1 MLTLKEF
8 KEARGVLSGVIRNT
22 SLVYSPAF
30 SKATGNQIYIK
41 PENMQVTG
49 AYKIRGA
56 YYKISTLSDEEK
68 ARGLVTASAGNHA
81 QGVAYAAQAAGV
93 SATIVM
99 PTTTPLVKVN
109 NTKDYGAKVVLHGET
124 FDDAA
129 ELAAKLSEE
138 EGLTYVH
145 PFNDPAIATG
155 QGTISYEIFQ
165 DLPDVDVILV
175 PIGGG
180 GLATGVST
188 LAKLLNP
195 NVTVIGVEP
204 SGAASMKASLEA
216 GHVVTLDRVET
227 IADGVAVKTP
237 GDQIFPYI
245 QKNIDDIITI
255 PDDELVDA
263 FLDMMEK
270 HKMIVE
276 NAGLLT
282 IAALRAGK
290 HVLCEKPMATTLADC
305 EAMAAAAR
313 ESGKFLMIGQNQRLT
328 KAHQKARQL
337 VADGVLGDILTF
349 RTTFGHGGPET
360 WSVDPGKNTWFF
372 DKSKAAMGAMADLGI
387 HKTDLIQ
394 YLLGQ
399 TVVEATAKVTTLEAG
414 GRRAAHRRGR
424 QRHLHLPHER
434 RRHRH
439 HDRQLDLLRR
449 GGQLHRAL
457 RHKGHPAH
465 LRRPGLLPQAHHRRR
480 GEGALRAGGHPDQRQ
495 PDRLRRHRLLHGLPD
510 RQHAPRHLR
519 RVGAHRHAGRVCL
532 SGVLPD
538 RQGGVRRPGLTKGV
552 FTI

>member
-8 KEARGVLSGVIRNT
+8 KEARSVLSGVIRDT
-22 SLVYSPAF
+22 SLLYSPAF
-30 SKATGNQIYIK
+30 SKATGNHVYIK

-56 YYKISTLSDEEK
+56 YYKISTLSEEEK
-68 ARGLVTASAGNHA
+68 SRGLVTASAGNHA
-81 QGVAYAAQAAGV
+81 QGVAYAAQQAGV

-204 SGAASMKASLEA
+204 TGAASMKASLEA
-216 GHVVTLDRVET
+216 GHIVTLDKVET

-255 PDDELVDA
+255 DDDELVDA

-276 NAGLLT
+276 NAGLLPM
-282 IAALRAGK
+282 AALSHLK
-290 HVLCEKPMATTLADC
+290 C
-305 EAMAAAAR
+305 
-313 ESGKFLMIGQNQRLT
+313 Q
-328 KAHQKARQL
+328 
-337 VADGVLGDILTF
+337 
-349 RTTFGHGGPET
+349 
-360 WSVDPGKNTWFF
+360 GKNVVPVLSGGNMDVITVASLVQHGLINRGRVFTF
-372 DKSKAAMGAMADLGI
+372 SVQLPDRPGELLRVAQIVAGANGNIIKLEHNQFVNNNRQSG
-387 HKTDLIQ
+387 
-394 YLLGQ
+394 
-399 TVVEATAKVTTLEAG
+399 VELRVTLEAFG
-414 GRRAAHRRGR
+414 HTHKRAI
-424 QRHLHLPHER
+424 
-434 RRHRH
+434 
-439 HDRQLDLLRR
+439 LDAMCAA
-449 GGQLHRAL
+449 GY
-457 RHKGHPAH
+457 
-465 LRRPGLLPQAHHRRR
+465 QARECHTN
-480 GEGALRAGGHPDQRQ
+480 D
-495 PDRLRRHRLLHGLPD
+495 
-510 RQHAPRHLR
+510 
-519 RVGAHRHAGRVCL
+519 
-532 SGVLPD
+532 
-538 RQGGVRRPGLTKGV
+538 
-552 FTI
+552 FYN

>member
-109 NTKDYGAKVVLHGET
+109 NTKDYGDKVVLHGET

-204 SGAASMKASLEA
+204 SGAASMKASLDA

-276 NAGLLT
+276 NAGLLP
-282 IAALRAGK
+282 IAALSHLKCRGKNVVPVLSGGNMDVITVASLVQHGLINRGRVFTFSVQLPDRPGELLRVAQIVAEANGNIIKLEHNQFVNINRQSGVELRVTLEAFGHTHKRAILDA
-290 HVLCEKPMATTLADC
+290 LCGAGY
-305 EAMAAAAR
+305 AAR
-313 ESGKFLMIGQNQRLT
+313 ECHTNDFY
-328 KAHQKARQL
+328 H
-337 VADGVLGDILTF
+337 
-349 RTTFGHGGPET
+349 
-360 WSVDPGKNTWFF
+360 
-372 DKSKAAMGAMADLGI
+372 
-387 HKTDLIQ
+387 
-394 YLLGQ
+394 
-399 TVVEATAKVTTLEAG
+399 
-414 GRRAAHRRGR
+414 
-424 QRHLHLPHER
+424 
-434 RRHRH
+434 
-439 HDRQLDLLRR
+439 
-449 GGQLHRAL
+449 
-457 RHKGHPAH
+457 
-465 LRRPGLLPQAHHRRR
+465 
-480 GEGALRAGGHPDQRQ
+480 
-495 PDRLRRHRLLHGLPD
+495 
-510 RQHAPRHLR
+510 
-519 RVGAHRHAGRVCL
+519 
-532 SGVLPD
+532 
-538 RQGGVRRPGLTKGV
+538 
-552 FTI
+552 

>member
-8 KEARGVLSGVIRNT
+8 KEARSVLSGVIRDTN
-22 SLVYSPAF
+22 LLYSPAF
-30 SKATGNQIYIK
+30 SKATGNHVYIK

-56 YYKISTLSDEEK
+56 YYKISTLSQEEK
-68 ARGLVTASAGNHA
+68 AKGLVTASAGNHA
-81 QGVAYAAQAAGV
+81 QGVAYAAQQAGV

-129 ELAAKLSEE
+129 QLAAKLSEE

-204 SGAASMKASLEA
+204 TGAASMKASVEA
-216 GHVVTLDRVET
+216 GHVVTLDKVET

-237 GDQIFPYI
+237 GDKLFPYI
-245 QKNIDDIITI
+245 QQNIDDIITI
-255 PDDELVDA
+255 DDDELVDA

-276 NAGLLT
+276 NAGLLP
-282 IAALRAGK
+282 IAALNHLK
-290 HVLCEKPMATTLADC
+290 CK
-305 EAMAAAAR
+305 
-313 ESGKFLMIGQNQRLT
+313 
-328 KAHQKARQL
+328 
-337 VADGVLGDILTF
+337 
-349 RTTFGHGGPET
+349 
-360 WSVDPGKNTWFF
+360 GKNVVPVLSGGNMDVITVASLVQHGLINRGRVFTF
-372 DKSKAAMGAMADLGI
+372 SVQLPDRPGELLRVAQIVAGANGNIIKLEHNQFVNINRQSG
-387 HKTDLIQ
+387 
-394 YLLGQ
+394 
-399 TVVEATAKVTTLEAG
+399 VELRVTLEAFG
-414 GRRAAHRRGR
+414 HTHKRAILEAMCAAGY
-424 QRHLHLPHER
+424 
-434 RRHRH
+434 
-439 HDRQLDLLRR
+439 
-449 GGQLHRAL
+449 
-457 RHKGHPAH
+457 
-465 LRRPGLLPQAHHRRR
+465 QARECHTN
-480 GEGALRAGGHPDQRQ
+480 D
-495 PDRLRRHRLLHGLPD
+495 
-510 RQHAPRHLR
+510 
-519 RVGAHRHAGRVCL
+519 
-532 SGVLPD
+532 
-538 RQGGVRRPGLTKGV
+538 
-552 FTI
+552 FYN

>member
-138 EGLTYVH
+138 EGLTYIH
-145 PFNDPAIATG
+145 PFNDLEVATG
-155 QGTISYEIFQ
+155 QGTIAYEIFQ

-204 SGAASMKASLEA
+204 SGAASMKASLDA

-276 NAGLLT
+276 NAGLLP
-282 IAALRAGK
+282 IAALSHLKCRGKNVVPVLSGGNMDVITVASLVQHGLINRGRVFTFSVQLPDRPGELLRVAQLVAEANGNIIKLEHNQFVNINRQSGVELRVTLEAFGHTHKRAILDA
-290 HVLCEKPMATTLADC
+290 LCGAGY
-305 EAMAAAAR
+305 AAR
-313 ESGKFLMIGQNQRLT
+313 ECHTNDFY
-328 KAHQKARQL
+328 H
-337 VADGVLGDILTF
+337 
-349 RTTFGHGGPET
+349 
-360 WSVDPGKNTWFF
+360 
-372 DKSKAAMGAMADLGI
+372 
-387 HKTDLIQ
+387 
-394 YLLGQ
+394 
-399 TVVEATAKVTTLEAG
+399 
-414 GRRAAHRRGR
+414 
-424 QRHLHLPHER
+424 
-434 RRHRH
+434 
-439 HDRQLDLLRR
+439 
-449 GGQLHRAL
+449 
-457 RHKGHPAH
+457 
-465 LRRPGLLPQAHHRRR
+465 
-480 GEGALRAGGHPDQRQ
+480 
-495 PDRLRRHRLLHGLPD
+495 
-510 RQHAPRHLR
+510 
-519 RVGAHRHAGRVCL
+519 
-532 SGVLPD
+532 
-538 RQGGVRRPGLTKGV
+538 
-552 FTI
+552 

>member
-204 SGAASMKASLEA
+204 SGAASMKASLDA

-255 PDDELVDA
+255 PDDELVDP

-276 NAGLLT
+276 NAGLLP
-282 IAALRAGK
+282 IAALSHLKCRGKNVVPVLSGGNMDVITVASLVQHGLINRGRVFTFSVQLPDRPGELLRVAQLVAEANGNIIKLEHNQFVNINRQSGVELRVTLEAFGHTHKRAILDA
-290 HVLCEKPMATTLADC
+290 LCGAGY
-305 EAMAAAAR
+305 AAR
-313 ESGKFLMIGQNQRLT
+313 ECHTNDFY
-328 KAHQKARQL
+328 H
-337 VADGVLGDILTF
+337 
-349 RTTFGHGGPET
+349 
-360 WSVDPGKNTWFF
+360 
-372 DKSKAAMGAMADLGI
+372 
-387 HKTDLIQ
+387 
-394 YLLGQ
+394 
-399 TVVEATAKVTTLEAG
+399 
-414 GRRAAHRRGR
+414 
-424 QRHLHLPHER
+424 
-434 RRHRH
+434 
-439 HDRQLDLLRR
+439 
-449 GGQLHRAL
+449 
-457 RHKGHPAH
+457 
-465 LRRPGLLPQAHHRRR
+465 
-480 GEGALRAGGHPDQRQ
+480 
-495 PDRLRRHRLLHGLPD
+495 
-510 RQHAPRHLR
+510 
-519 RVGAHRHAGRVCL
+519 
-532 SGVLPD
+532 
-538 RQGGVRRPGLTKGV
+538 
-552 FTI
+552 

>member
-204 SGAASMKASLEA
+204 SGAASMKASLDA

-276 NAGLLT
+276 NAGLLP
-282 IAALRAGK
+282 IAALSHLKCRGKNVVPVLSGGNMDVITVASLVQHGLINRGRVFTFSVQLPDRPGELLRVAQIVAEANGNVIKLEHNQFVNINRQSGVELRVTLEAFGHTHKRAILDA
-290 HVLCEKPMATTLADC
+290 LCGAGY
-305 EAMAAAAR
+305 AAR
-313 ESGKFLMIGQNQRLT
+313 ECHTNDFY
-328 KAHQKARQL
+328 H
-337 VADGVLGDILTF
+337 
-349 RTTFGHGGPET
+349 
-360 WSVDPGKNTWFF
+360 
-372 DKSKAAMGAMADLGI
+372 
-387 HKTDLIQ
+387 
-394 YLLGQ
+394 
-399 TVVEATAKVTTLEAG
+399 
-414 GRRAAHRRGR
+414 
-424 QRHLHLPHER
+424 
-434 RRHRH
+434 
-439 HDRQLDLLRR
+439 
-449 GGQLHRAL
+449 
-457 RHKGHPAH
+457 
-465 LRRPGLLPQAHHRRR
+465 
-480 GEGALRAGGHPDQRQ
+480 
-495 PDRLRRHRLLHGLPD
+495 
-510 RQHAPRHLR
+510 
-519 RVGAHRHAGRVCL
+519 
-532 SGVLPD
+532 
-538 RQGGVRRPGLTKGV
+538 
-552 FTI
+552 

>member
-165 DLPDVDVILV
+165 DEPDVDVILV

-188 LAKLLNP
+188 LAKLINP

-204 SGAASMKASLEA
+204 SGAASMKASLDA

-276 NAGLLT
+276 NAGLLP
-282 IAALRAGK
+282 IAALSHLKCRGKNVVPVLSGGNMDVITVASLVQHGLINRGRVFTFSVQLPDRPGELLRVAQLVAEANGNIIKLEHNQFVNINRQSGVELRVTLEAFGHTHKRAILDA
-290 HVLCEKPMATTLADC
+290 LCGAGY
-305 EAMAAAAR
+305 AAR
-313 ESGKFLMIGQNQRLT
+313 ECHTNDFY
-328 KAHQKARQL
+328 H
-337 VADGVLGDILTF
+337 
-349 RTTFGHGGPET
+349 
-360 WSVDPGKNTWFF
+360 
-372 DKSKAAMGAMADLGI
+372 
-387 HKTDLIQ
+387 
-394 YLLGQ
+394 
-399 TVVEATAKVTTLEAG
+399 
-414 GRRAAHRRGR
+414 
-424 QRHLHLPHER
+424 
-434 RRHRH
+434 
-439 HDRQLDLLRR
+439 
-449 GGQLHRAL
+449 
-457 RHKGHPAH
+457 
-465 LRRPGLLPQAHHRRR
+465 
-480 GEGALRAGGHPDQRQ
+480 
-495 PDRLRRHRLLHGLPD
+495 
-510 RQHAPRHLR
+510 
-519 RVGAHRHAGRVCL
+519 
-532 SGVLPD
+532 
-538 RQGGVRRPGLTKGV
+538 
-552 FTI
+552 

>member
-81 QGVAYAAQAAGV
+81 QGVAYAAQAAGA

-204 SGAASMKASLEA
+204 SGAASMKASLDA

-245 QKNIDDIITI
+245 RKNIDDIITI

-276 NAGLLT
+276 NAGLLP
-282 IAALRAGK
+282 IAALSHLKCRGKNVVPVLSGGNMDVITVASLVQHGLINRGRVFTFSVQLPDRPGELLRVAQIVAEANGNIIKLEHNQFVNINRQSGVELRVTLEAFGHTHKRAILDA
-290 HVLCEKPMATTLADC
+290 LCGAGY
-305 EAMAAAAR
+305 AAR
-313 ESGKFLMIGQNQRLT
+313 ECHTNDFY
-328 KAHQKARQL
+328 H
-337 VADGVLGDILTF
+337 
-349 RTTFGHGGPET
+349 
-360 WSVDPGKNTWFF
+360 
-372 DKSKAAMGAMADLGI
+372 
-387 HKTDLIQ
+387 
-394 YLLGQ
+394 
-399 TVVEATAKVTTLEAG
+399 
-414 GRRAAHRRGR
+414 
-424 QRHLHLPHER
+424 
-434 RRHRH
+434 
-439 HDRQLDLLRR
+439 
-449 GGQLHRAL
+449 
-457 RHKGHPAH
+457 
-465 LRRPGLLPQAHHRRR
+465 
-480 GEGALRAGGHPDQRQ
+480 
-495 PDRLRRHRLLHGLPD
+495 
-510 RQHAPRHLR
+510 
-519 RVGAHRHAGRVCL
+519 
-532 SGVLPD
+532 
-538 RQGGVRRPGLTKGV
+538 
-552 FTI
+552 

>member
-180 GLATGVST
+180 ALAAGVST

-204 SGAASMKASLEA
+204 SGAASMKASLDA

-276 NAGLLT
+276 NAGLLP
-282 IAALRAGK
+282 IAALSHLKCRGKNVVPVLSGGNMDVITVASLVQHGLINRGRVFTFSVQLPDRPGELLRVAQLVAEANGNIIKLEHNQFVNINRQSGVELRVTLEAFGHTHKRAILDA
-290 HVLCEKPMATTLADC
+290 LCGAGY
-305 EAMAAAAR
+305 AAR
-313 ESGKFLMIGQNQRLT
+313 ECHTNDFY
-328 KAHQKARQL
+328 H
-337 VADGVLGDILTF
+337 
-349 RTTFGHGGPET
+349 
-360 WSVDPGKNTWFF
+360 
-372 DKSKAAMGAMADLGI
+372 
-387 HKTDLIQ
+387 
-394 YLLGQ
+394 
-399 TVVEATAKVTTLEAG
+399 
-414 GRRAAHRRGR
+414 
-424 QRHLHLPHER
+424 
-434 RRHRH
+434 
-439 HDRQLDLLRR
+439 
-449 GGQLHRAL
+449 
-457 RHKGHPAH
+457 
-465 LRRPGLLPQAHHRRR
+465 
-480 GEGALRAGGHPDQRQ
+480 
-495 PDRLRRHRLLHGLPD
+495 
-510 RQHAPRHLR
+510 
-519 RVGAHRHAGRVCL
+519 
-532 SGVLPD
+532 
-538 RQGGVRRPGLTKGV
+538 
-552 FTI
+552 

>member
-204 SGAASMKASLEA
+204 SGAASMKASLDA

-276 NAGLLT
+276 NSGLLT
-282 IAALRAGK
+282 IAALNHIDCKGK
-290 HVLCEKPMATTLADC
+290 CVVPILSGGNMDVITMSSLVQHGLIRRGRVFTFSVLLPDQPGELLKVAKIVSDQQGNIIKL
-305 EAMAAAAR
+305 EH
-313 ESGKFLMIGQNQRLT
+313 NQFVSIN
-328 KAHQKARQL
+328 RQ
-337 VADGVLGDILTF
+337 A
-349 RTTFGHGGPET
+349 E
-360 WSVDPGKNTWFF
+360 
-372 DKSKAAMGAMADLGI
+372 
-387 HKTDLIQ
+387 
-394 YLLGQ
+394 
-399 TVVEATAKVTTLEAG
+399 VELQVTLEAFG
-414 GRRAAHRRGR
+414 HSHKAAIIKAM
-424 QRHLHLPHER
+424 E
-434 RRHRH
+434 
-439 HDRQLDLLRR
+439 D
-449 GGQLHRAL
+449 
-457 RHKGHPAH
+457 
-465 LRRPGLLPQAHHRRR
+465 
-480 GEGALRAGGHPDQRQ
+480 AGYQVK
-495 PDRLRRHRLLHGLPD
+495 L
-510 RQHAPRHLR
+510 
-519 RVGAHRHAGRVCL
+519 VTTV
-532 SGVLPD
+532 STTGV
-538 RQGGVRRPGLTKGV
+538 QM
-552 FTI
+552 